1 MFLSWIIYPTNYPI
15 LIILI
20 KVLVTMKKR
29 IMLVLGLIL
38 LVNFVSVLSC
48 SANAYS
54 PFNTVTAGDQLSWIV
69 RDYNETNNLVE
80 PCEWWRYS
88 DFTFQGEFVLWVGDV
103 ITFTVNNPLLGN
115 GALKIGNL
123 SLALATRDDLGFNLN
138 LFTAP
143 AFPPFQNNSFT
154 PGLLASTN
162 WSAQITAAVKTAE
175 ELKGSIMIQTFYQEF
190 LGQSRAVIA
199 FYYSQGDQI
208 SNAIYDNA
216 TGILLQFYTKHQLWW
231 LGFTITLPSEVP
243 SFVIFFT
250 ICALSGLII
259 IMIVRK
265 KSCSIPH
272 ANSRY

>member
-1 MFLSWIIYPTNYPI
+1 MIYPTNYPI
-15 LIILI
+15 QNIFI
-20 KVLVTMKKR
+20 KVLVTMKKQ
-29 IMLVLGLIL
+29 IILVLGLIL
-38 LVNFVSVLSC
+38 LVNFVSVLTC
-48 SANAYS
+48 SAKAYN
-54 PFNTVTAGDQLSWIV
+54 PFNTVTSGDQLSWIV
-69 RDYNETNNLVE
+69 RDYNETNNIVE

-88 DFTFQGEFVLWVGDV
+88 DFTFQGEFVLWVGEV
-103 ITFTVNNPLLGN
+103 ITFTVNNPLLGD
-115 GALKIGNL
+115 GALEIGNL
-123 SLALATRDDLGFNLN
+123 TLASATKDDFGFNLN

-143 AFPPFQNNSFT
+143 AFPPYQNNSFT
-154 PGLLASTN
+154 PGLLSSTN

-190 LGQSRAVIA
+190 LGQNRAVIA
-199 FYYSQGDQI
+199 FYYTQGDQI
-208 SNAIYDNA
+208 SNAIYDNE